1 MHSPPMAG
9 HSNEG
14 ARYEGDCKPDLSL
27 IGAMMSG
34 TTCVRKLL
42 SSRPAI
48 LMFEPGGPSYF
59 VFTRQIE
66 VIWRVM
72 WARGF

>member
-1 MHSPPMAG
+1 MSAT
-9 HSNEG
+9 S
-14 ARYEGDCKPDLSL
+14 GDRKPDLSL

-42 SSRPAI
+42 SSRLAI
-48 LMFEPGGPSYF
+48 LMFEPGGPRYF
-59 VFTRQIE
+59 VYTQQTK